1 MSRWTPNRAGI
12 FNVWEYDD
20 QVFDFGD
27 GRLVL
32 RGRNGSGK
40 SNALSLLF
48 PFVFDGVMSA
58 TRMDPMGGGRSMK
71 SLLLG
76 RDDESAG
83 GRYRH
88 DSATGYVWMEFARPV
103 GGGAAESEAGGAES
117 TEYVT
122 IGIGARATQQRDANA
137 WFFVTP
143 QQVGHDFELHLDDT
157 PKSAKQLAASLH
169 DDGEIF
175 STAEEYRAGVD
186 RALFGLGPGRSR
198 TLLDLLLTLRRPHL
212 AGKLDTDHLSFAL
225 SSGLAELDADL
236 IADVAHSFDDLD
248 AMAHELD
255 GVTGALDAVERFL
268 PIYRQHLLGV
278 ARTRARDLDD
288 ARRELDRVTRDE
300 RTTVVEREAAAT
312 RATESE
318 TQLDDNQRNQVRLDT
333 EIETIQV
340 SPAFQSAAAL
350 SEVERAVASA
360 LSSAQQATADQTA
373 AETRHA
379 NAALAEQEAVDR
391 AARAEADSLA
401 ALGDWQHSSAAAG
414 LPAMALGGLDGFDGE
429 QATAAVAT
437 RRVEVDEIEALA
449 DRSSAATADAERATA
464 AHVADIERRRVASA
478 AEAEAAARLAQE
490 LAAFT
495 DAIEVWSVRLDDLA
509 DLAGV
514 VGAVGSAGRT
524 AADRTTSH
532 AMVADVIAGLSLDD
546 EQVDRA
552 LDRHLVEI
560 QSTLR
565 SRIER
570 AAAVASAATDAV
582 DVLVAERERVTHEPN
597 PGPAP
602 DPTRP
607 DASDPDRSGVPL
619 YVCADFAPDVADADR
634 AGLEAALDASGLLDA
649 RLMPSVDGAL
659 DAAIVVPGGEDA
671 VDPAAGSLAA
681 GSLAAGG
688 PTLAD
693 VLVAVPTADLD
704 ASLIERALRSIPL
717 DSDIVRIGR
726 DGSWQLGPLRGRY
739 IKERAEFIGHEA
751 REQRRAA
758 LLADLAGRLAS
769 ARDESMIAERH
780 VKELASLAEALDALR
795 ADRPSQDAVR
805 GASVELFRRST
816 LVSDA
821 HEREAAAAA
830 AAEIADEIAD
840 QASSELHRRATAIG
854 LPTENSALRSVRD
867 LLADCQRHQR
877 SVLDGRRLLH
887 EYYGAV
893 TRAADALAEAIAASD
908 AARRRCV
915 EAVDHHAEET
925 VRFERL
931 RDDVGADAQA
941 AVESLASAKRSLDDA
956 KRHERAVRHELGDAQ
971 ANVARLD
978 ERRAQLTARAAEMS
992 GDVERSRH
1000 AMATVCASE
1009 VADVLVIDGVD
1020 TDADPFDAARAV
1032 LADVTEIADDATNKM
1047 EQAHR
1052 TILLDGLRAGHD
1064 PSMPKLDGFDV
1075 IRVGTVDGDVPIGA
1089 LARRLRDEH
1098 ARLELLLSDRER
1110 EIFETHLLA
1119 RVGDALRELLY
1130 QADHFQQTI
1139 NAEMAK
1145 APTSSGMKVEL
1156 KWDVDTDDPRL
1167 RSAVKTLRFS
1177 PDAMGPEQRETLR
1190 AFFSEQ
1196 IAARRA
1202 ADAGRSFVEVLTSA
1216 LDYRSWHSFTFFV
1229 RSAGGGRQQ
1238 VTRQYFKGLSGGE
1251 AATVL
1256 HLPLFASAAA
1266 HYSSGAVHGPRLIAL
1281 DEAFAGIDDDMRGRL
1296 MGLLVQLD
1304 LDVILTSH
1312 EFWGFYGQVP
1322 DLVVYDLTRKP
1333 PTPGVFAQRIQWSGA
1348 ET

>member
-48 PFVFDGVMSA
+48 PFVFDGVMSS

-103 GGGAAESEAGGAES
+103 GGGTAESEAGGAES

-143 QQVGHDFELHLDDT
+143 ERVGHDFELHVDDT

-169 DDGEIF
+169 DDGEMF

-300 RTTVVEREAAAT
+300 RTTVAEREAAAT
-312 RATESE
+312 RASESE
-318 TQLDDNQRNQVRLDT
+318 TQLGDNKRNQVRLDT

-360 LSSAQQATADQTA
+360 LSSARQATADQTA
-373 AETRHA
+373 AETRQG
-379 NAALAEQEAVDR
+379 NVALAEKEAVDR
-391 AARAEADSLA
+391 AARAEVDSLA

-414 LPAMALGGLDGFDGE
+414 LPAMAFGGLDGFDGE

-449 DRSSAATADAERATA
+449 DRSSAATADAERVTA
-464 AHVADIERRRVASA
+464 AHVANIERRRVATA
-478 AEAEAAARLAQE
+478 AEAEAEARLAQE
-490 LAAFT
+490 LAAFA

-509 DLAGV
+509 GV
-514 VGAVGSAGRT
+514 VGVVGSAGRT

-532 AMVADVIAGLSLDD
+532 ATVADVIAGLGFDD

-560 QSTLR
+560 RSTLR

-570 AAAVASAATDAV
+570 AAAVASDATAAV

-607 DASDPDRSGVPL
+607 DASDPDRRGVPL

-649 RLMPSVDGAL
+649 RLMPAVDGAL

-671 VDPAAGSLAA
+671 VDPAA

-739 IKERAEFIGHEA
+739 TKERAEFIGHEA
-751 REQRRAA
+751 REQRRSA

-769 ARDESMIAERH
+769 ARDELMITERH
-780 VKELASLAEALDALR
+780 VDELASLAEALDALR

-821 HEREAAAAA
+821 HDREDAAAA
-830 AAEIADEIAD
+830 AAEIADGLAD

-854 LPTENSALRSVRD
+854 LPTESSALRSVWD

-887 EYYGAV
+887 EYRGAV
-893 TRAADALAEAIAASD
+893 TRAADALAEAIAVTD

-915 EAVDHHAEET
+915 EAVDHHAEEG

-941 AVESLASAKRSLDDA
+941 AVESLASAKRSLDEA
-956 KRHERAVRHELGDAQ
+956 KRHERAVRQELGEAQ

-1000 AMATVCASE
+1000 AMATMCASE
-1009 VADVLVIDGVD
+1009 VADVLAIDGVD

-1089 LARRLRDEH
+1089 LARRLSDEH

-1130 QADHFQQTI
+1130 QSDHFQQTI

-1145 APTSSGMKVEL
+1145 APTSSGMTVEL

-1167 RSAVKTLRFS
+1167 RNAVKTLRFS

-1190 AFFSEQ
+1190 SFFSEQ

-1238 VTRQYFKGLSGGE
+1238 VTRKYFKGLSGGE

-1348 ET
+1348 AT